1 MAVEKMSLAKALNES
16 LRKALDTDPKVLIMG
31 EDVGKLGGV
40 FRITDGLQKDF
51 GEGRVIDTPLAES
64 GIVGTAIGLALRGYR
79 PIVEIQ
85 FDGFVFPAYDQIVTQ
100 LAKMH
105 ARALGKVKMPVVI
118 RIPYGG
124 GIGAVEHHSESPEAL
139 FAHVAGLKVVS
150 PSNASDAYWMM
161 QQAVQSDDPIIFFE
175 PKRRYWDKG
184 ELDTESI
191 PGPLHKAAVAREGS
205 DLTLVAY
212 GPMVKVCLEAAAAAQ
227 EEGKSVEVLDLRSMS
242 PIDFDAVQASV
253 EKTGLLVVVHEAP
266 VFYGSGAEIAARI
279 TERCFYHLE
288 APVLRVGGYHAPTRR
303 PGWRT
308 STCRVSTGCSMPST
322 ARWRTEERVVTTMT
336 ETSARFREFK
346 MPDVGEGLTE
356 AEILK
361 WFVQPGDTVTD
372 GQVVCEVE
380 TAKAAVELP
389 IPFDGVV
396 HELRFPE
403 GTTVDVGEVIIAVD
417 VAPGSGDAPAEP
429 EPVQEAVAEPAAE
442 EAPKGRQPV
451 LVGYG
456 VAESSTKRRARK
468 GAEIPGP
475 AAAAAQAEI
484 NGHRAKVAESRPL
497 AKPPVRKLAK
507 DLGID
512 LATVTPTGE
521 GGVITREDV
530 HAAAAPAPAEAPVRA
545 EEAVAAPAPVEAV
558 APVGRETRIPVKGV
572 RKAIAQA
579 MVGSAFTAPHV
590 TEFVTVDVTRTMKLV
605 AELKEDKDMAGVR
618 VNPLLVIAKA
628 LLVAIKRNPAVNAA
642 WDEANQEI
650 VQKHYVNLGIAAA
663 TPRGL
668 IVPNIKDAHD
678 KTLPELGAALAD
690 LVSTAREGKT
700 SPAAMAGG
708 TVTITNVGVFGVDTG
723 TPILNPGE
731 SAILAVGAIK
741 LQPWVHKGKVKPRQV
756 TTLALSFDHRLV
768 DGELGSKVLADVAAI
783 LEQPKRLITWG

>member
-1 MAVEKMSLAKALNES
+1 M
-16 LRKALDTDPKVLIMG
+16 
-31 EDVGKLGGV
+31 
-40 FRITDGLQKDF
+40 
-51 GEGRVIDTPLAES
+51 
-64 GIVGTAIGLALRGYR
+64 
-79 PIVEIQ
+79 
-85 FDGFVFPAYDQIVTQ
+85 
-100 LAKMH
+100 
-105 ARALGKVKMPVVI
+105 
-118 RIPYGG
+118 
-124 GIGAVEHHSESPEAL
+124 
-139 FAHVAGLKVVS
+139 
-150 PSNASDAYWMM
+150 
-161 QQAVQSDDPIIFFE
+161 
-175 PKRRYWDKG
+175 
-184 ELDTESI
+184 
-191 PGPLHKAAVAREGS
+191 
-205 DLTLVAY
+205 
-212 GPMVKVCLEAAAAAQ
+212 
-227 EEGKSVEVLDLRSMS
+227 
-242 PIDFDAVQASV
+242 
-253 EKTGLLVVVHEAP
+253 
-266 VFYGSGAEIAARI
+266 
-279 TERCFYHLE
+279 
-288 APVLRVGGYHAPTRR
+288 
-303 PGWRT
+303 
-308 STCRVSTGCSMPST
+308 
-322 ARWRTEERVVTTMT
+322 TTMT

-356 AEILK
+356 AEILT

-403 GTTVDVGEVIIAVD
+403 GTTVDVGQVIITVD
-417 VAPGSGDAPAEP
+417 VAPGSRDAPAP
-429 EPVQEAVAEPAAE
+429 AAAAPAQEPVEAPEAEAE
-442 EAPKGRQPV
+442 PKGRTPV

-456 VAESSTKRRARK
+456 VAETSTKRRPRK
-468 GAEIPGP
+468 GAAPAPE
-475 AAAAAQAEI
+475 AAAAAAAVQAEL
-484 NGHRAKVAESRPL
+484 NGHGAPAAEPGAPSARPL

-512 LATVTPTGE
+512 LATVVPTGKD
-521 GGVITREDV
+521 GIITREDV
-530 HAAAAPAPAEAPVRA
+530 HAAAAPAEAPAAAPAAPAVTDAEAP
-545 EEAVAAPAPVEAV
+545 AVVSDSA
-558 APVGRETRIPVKGV
+558 RETRIPVKGV

-628 LLVAIKRNPAVNAA
+628 LLVAIKRNPEVNAA

-678 KTLPELGAALAD
+678 KTLPQLAEALGEL
-690 LVSTAREGKT
+690 VTTARDGKT

-783 LEQPKRLITWG
+783 LEQPKRLITWA